1 MANLVRERM
10 GIEHAQAVGGWKT
23 RELVEH
29 VYTDTPAHLTRDAL
43 DNIEDFMQENESKML
58 GYHVQN

>member
-10 GIEHAQAVGGWKT
+10 GIEYAQAVGGWKT

-29 VYTDTPAHLTRDAL
+29 VYSPFDQGCVKKYWLRLKKGKKKAP
-43 DNIEDFMQENESKML
+43 DNRGLI
-58 GYHVQN
+58 

>member
-29 VYTDTPAHLTRDAL
+29 VYTERPAHLTKDAL
-43 DNIEDFMQENESKML
+43 KNIEEFMSENESATSK
-58 GYHVQN
+58 